1 MYSKEQRAKAL
12 RIYHQIGSVTDTVRQ
27 LGYPSREHLY
37 RWIRNEGKTKEKRK
51 KLNLKNTTEHPRNPP
66 AEFKLKVL
74 RRCFENGESVKLVSE
89 ETGYSRVSIYVWR
102 KRYLQGGV
110 FSLMN
115 TKNIKPEKLPDT
127 DGKIPSEEIE
137 SFRKQ
142 IYELQLEVDILKET
156 INVLKKDP
164 GVDLNDLKNKEK
176 VAVIDAMKEKY
187 PLPVLLR
194 KMKLPRSSYY
204 YQIKALATEDKYK
217 HIRREVDRIFMKNKA
232 RYGYRRIHAELKKI
246 GIKVS
251 EKVVRRVMKEDGL
264 EVKIR
269 KKKKYS
275 SYKGEISPA
284 VPNEAQ
290 RNFHSE
296 KPDEL
301 LLSDISEFAI
311 PTGKVYLS
319 PTVDC
324 FDGMLVT
331 WRISEHPNADLVN
344 GMLDD
349 VIANIG
355 TKSKPII
362 HTDRGFHYRW
372 PGWIQRMEINGYTS
386 SMSQKGCSP
395 DNAACEGLFG
405 RIKKRVLL

>member
-1 MYSKEQRAKAL
+1 M
-12 RIYHQIGSVTDTVRQ
+12 VTPAENTYIDGFVT
-27 LGYPSREHLY
+27 RE
-37 RWIRNEGKTKEKRK
+37 KQK

-127 DGKIPSEEIE
+127 DRKIPSEEIE

-204 YQIKALATEDKYK
+204 YQMKALAIEDIHKYM
-217 HIRREVDRIFMKNKA
+217 RREVDRIFLENKA

-251 EKVVRRVMKEDGL
+251 EKVVRRVMKEEGL

-269 KKKKYS
+269 KTKKYS

-284 VPNEAQ
+284 VPNEVQ
-290 RNFHSE
+290 RNFHSK
-296 KPDEL
+296 KPDKL

-311 PTGKVYLS
+311 PTGKVYMS

-331 WRISEHPNADLVN
+331 WRISEHPNADFVN

-349 VIANIG
+349 VIANMDA
-355 TKSKPII
+355 KSKPII
-362 HTDRGFHYRW
+362 HTDRGCHYRW
-372 PGWIQRMEINGYTS
+372 PGWIERMEINVYTR
-386 SMSQKGCSP
+386 SMSQKECSP

-405 RIKKRVLL
+405 RIKNEFFYNQDWKM

>member
-1 MYSKEQRAKAL
+1 
-12 RIYHQIGSVTDTVRQ
+12 
-27 LGYPSREHLY
+27 
-37 RWIRNEGKTKEKRK
+37 
-51 KLNLKNTTEHPRNPP
+51 
-66 AEFKLKVL
+66 
-74 RRCFENGESVKLVSE
+74 
-89 ETGYSRVSIYVWR
+89 
-102 KRYLQGGV
+102 
-110 FSLMN
+110 MN

-204 YQIKALATEDKYK
+204 YQMKALAIEDIHKYM
-217 HIRREVDRIFMKNKA
+217 RREVDRIFLENKA

-269 KKKKYS
+269 KTKKYS
-275 SYKGEISPA
+275 SYKGKSIPLFQTKYRGIFIARS
-284 VPNEAQ
+284 Q
-290 RNFHSE
+290 MNF
-296 KPDEL
+296 
-301 LLSDISEFAI
+301 F
-311 PTGKVYLS
+311 
-319 PTVDC
+319 C
-324 FDGMLVT
+324 
-331 WRISEHPNADLVN
+331 RIL
-344 GMLDD
+344 
-349 VIANIG
+349 ANLPFRQARYICL
-355 TKSKPII
+355 
-362 HTDRGFHYRW
+362 R
-372 PGWIQRMEINGYTS
+372 Q
-386 SMSQKGCSP
+386 
-395 DNAACEGLFG
+395 
-405 RIKKRVLL
+405 